1 MKTRFAIAPDSS
13 QRFSLFNK
21 SFTVVYKHTD
31 NTVMHGYVSQTS
43 KDEYEVFIREKEV
56 IIQCKRD
63 PHGIL
68 SCKLNTKGNVSWVD
82 GICAEVA
89 KTLMEQ

>member
-1 MKTRFAIAPDSS
+1 MKTRFAIGPDTSTH
-13 QRFSLFNK
+13 FTLFNK
-21 SFTVVYKHTD
+21 SFTVAYKHTD
-31 NTVMHGYVSQTS
+31 DTILHGYVSQIS

-63 PHGIL
+63 SHGIL
-68 SCKLNTKGNVSWVD
+68 SCKLNSKGNVAWVD
-82 GICAEVA
+82 GICGAVA